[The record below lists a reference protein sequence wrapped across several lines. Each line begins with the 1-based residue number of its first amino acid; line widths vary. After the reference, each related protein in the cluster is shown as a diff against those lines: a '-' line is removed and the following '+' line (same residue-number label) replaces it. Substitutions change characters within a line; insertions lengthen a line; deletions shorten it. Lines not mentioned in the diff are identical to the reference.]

1 MAKTYR
7 NVSEKAKQKALEMQS
22 KGELVKLSNTSKL
35 GVKSWS
41 LQALNTCPASKMPNG
56 ELVDACK
63 GCYATYGQYNYPNAQ
78 GTREFN
84 LWAWQQDNFIDD
96 FVKALEGVSHFR
108 WFDSGDMYNLNLAT
122 KILQIMDRTPKTKH
136 WLPTR
141 MHKFRKFQP
150 VLNCMQLLPNACIRL
165 SSDSIMGELV
175 DVPITLNIDTSSTIL
190 PSDFIDGHVKM
201 DKLFECQAPKQDGKC
216 LDCRA
221 CYDKN
226 INVIGYVGHGRVMKL
241 NQNKLINVVSL

>member
-7 NVSEKAKQKALEMQS
+7 NVGEKAKILALEMQS
-22 KGELVKLSNTSKL
+22 KGELVKLSSTSKL
-35 GVKSWS
+35 GTKSWS

-63 GCYATYGQYNYPNAQ
+63 GCYATFGQYNYPSAQ
-78 GTREFN
+78 SIREFN
-84 LWAWQQDNFIDD
+84 LWAWQQDNFIDE

-108 WFDSGDMYNLNLAT
+108 WFDSGDMYSHALAV
-122 KILQIMDRTPKTKH
+122 KMWHIMERTPNTKH

-141 MHKFRKFQP
+141 MHKFKKFHS
-150 VLNCMQLLPNACIRL
+150 VLNAMGELENVCVRL

-175 DVPITLNIDTSSTIL
+175 DVPITLNIDTSSTIIT
-190 PSDFIDGHVKM
+190 SDFIEGHVKV
-201 DKLFECQAPKQDGKC
+201 DGLFECLAPKQDGKC

-221 CYDKN
+221 CYDKS

-241 NQNKLINVVSL
+241 NQNKLINVVSV